1 LKGKVVLNIM
11 DALVAGYAAGS
22 VFKPRYS
29 WPAGCLYFSR
39 DPAAV
44 DALALEKLDAKRREA
59 NLPAIGE
66 RASHVK
72 TAEKFGLGQAE
83 RSRISLVEI
92 KP

>member
-1 LKGKVVLNIM
+1 
-11 DALVAGYAAGS
+11 VAGYAGGS

-39 DPAAV
+39 DPVAV

-59 NLPAIGE
+59 NLPVIGE

-72 TAEKFGLGQAE
+72 TAERLGLGRAE
-83 RSRISLVEI
+83 RSRISLVEA